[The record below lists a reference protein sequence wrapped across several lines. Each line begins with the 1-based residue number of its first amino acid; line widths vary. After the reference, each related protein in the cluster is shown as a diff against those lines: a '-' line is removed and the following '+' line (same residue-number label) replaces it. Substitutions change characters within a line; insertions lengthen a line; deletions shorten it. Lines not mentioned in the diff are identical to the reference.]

1 MWYNEENYVFSGV
14 INMDKLLKLLDS
26 NARLTD
32 EQLATMLNISEDEVR
47 AQIAKLEK
55 EGAIRAYKAVVDW
68 DKTDRNCVTAI
79 IELKVTPRRDVGF
92 EGIAEQIMAFEEVE
106 SVYLMSGGYDLSVRV
121 TGRSFQEIAA
131 FVAKR
136 LAPLE
141 SVIST
146 ATHFVLRRY
155 KESNVMF
162 LGENQDERGYI

>member
-1 MWYNEENYVFSGV
+1 
-14 INMDKLLKLLDS
+14 MDKLLKLLDS

-32 EQLATMLNISEDEVR
+32 EQLATILDISEEEVR

-55 EGAIRAYKAVVDW
+55 AGAIRAYKAVVDW
-68 DKTDRNCVTAI
+68 DKTDRACVTAI

-121 TGRSFQEIAA
+121 TGHSFQEIAA

-136 LAPLE
+136 LAPLD
-141 SVIST
+141 SVLST

-162 LGENQDERGYI
+162 LGENQDERGYM

>member
-1 MWYNEENYVFSGV
+1 
-14 INMDKLLKLLDS
+14 MDKLLKLLDS

-55 EGAIRAYKAVVDW
+55 DGAIRAYKAVVDW

>member
-1 MWYNEENYVFSGV
+1 
-14 INMDKLLKLLDS
+14 MDKLLKLLDS

-32 EQLATMLNISEDEVR
+32 EQLATMLDIPEAEVR

-55 EGAIRAYKAVVDW
+55 DGAIRAYKAIVDW
-68 DKTDRNCVTAI
+68 DKTDRECVTAI

-136 LAPLE
+136 LAPLD

-162 LGENQDERGYI
+162 LGDNQDERGYI

>member
-1 MWYNEENYVFSGV
+1 M
-14 INMDKLLKLLDS
+14 
-26 NARLTD
+26 
-32 EQLATMLNISEDEVR
+32 R

-55 EGAIRAYKAVVDW
+55 TGAIRAYKAVVDW

-136 LAPLE
+136 LAPLD

-162 LGENQDERGYI
+162 LGDNQDERGYI

>member
-1 MWYNEENYVFSGV
+1 
-14 INMDKLLKLLDS
+14 MDKLLKLLDS

-32 EQLATMLNISEDEVR
+32 EQLATMLNMSEAEVH
-47 AQIAKLEK
+47 AQIAQYEK
-55 EGAIRAYKAVVDW
+55 DGAIRAYKAVVDW
-68 DKTDRNCVTAI
+68 DKTDRQCVTAI

-121 TGRSFQEIAA
+121 TGQTFQEIAA

-136 LAPLE
+136 LAPLD

-155 KESNVMF
+155 KESNVVF
-162 LGENQDERGYI
+162 LGEQQDERGYI

>member
-1 MWYNEENYVFSGV
+1 
-14 INMDKLLKLLDS
+14 MDKLLKLLDS

-32 EQLATMLNISEDEVR
+32 AQLATMLGCTEDEVR
-47 AQIAKLEK
+47 AQIAELEK
-55 EGAIRAYKAVVDW
+55 SGVIRAYKAVIDW
-68 DKTDRNCVTAI
+68 DKTERQNVTAI

-92 EGIAEQIMAFEEVE
+92 EGIAEQVMAFDEVE

-121 TGRSFQEIAA
+121 NGRSFQDIAA

-136 LAPLE
+136 LSTLD

-155 KESNVMF
+155 KENNVMF
-162 LGENQDERGYI
+162 LGENQDERGIM

>member
-1 MWYNEENYVFSGV
+1 
-14 INMDKLLKLLDS
+14 MDKLLRLLDS

-32 EQLATMLNISEDEVR
+32 EQLATMLDISEAEVR

-68 DKTDRNCVTAI
+68 DKTDRDCVTAI

-136 LAPLE
+136 LAPLD

-162 LGENQDERGYI
+162 LGDNQDERGYI

>member
-1 MWYNEENYVFSGV
+1 
-14 INMDKLLKLLDS
+14 MDKLLKLLDS

-32 EQLATMLNISEDEVR
+32 EQLATMLDISEAEVR

-55 EGAIRAYKAVVDW
+55 DGAIRAYKAVVDW
-68 DKTDRNCVTAI
+68 DKTDRECVTAI

-136 LAPLE
+136 LAPLD

-162 LGENQDERGYI
+162 LGDNQDERGYI

>member
-1 MWYNEENYVFSGV
+1 
-14 INMDKLLKLLDS
+14 MDKLLKLLDS

-32 EQLATMLNISEDEVR
+32 TQLATMLDISEAEVR

-68 DKTDRNCVTAI
+68 DKTDRECVTAI

-136 LAPLE
+136 LAPLD

-162 LGENQDERGYI
+162 LGDNQDERGYI